1 VRTAGDVKFSQTSVG
16 CVQWRY
22 FAGRAADVKSTLPP
36 LKEPAP
42 DNDWPVV
49 GPVVANDQ
57 HARTAGLLSVCNRP
71 TWFFADVSGGRRAPR
86 CLACT
91 AFTMTTV
98 TKRGHKCR
106 FSRRPR
112 AVAVTAAAAAASV
125 DVDRG
130 TAGTQVVP
138 RRRGYSSQPKKAR
151 PLPRSTRASREE
163 ARQRPRKR
171 RRHEEESEEEEE
183 EEESE
188 EEESDEEESEEEEEE
203 EEESEEEEEQQRAV
217 AHANERVDAFARRV
231 GLELPRLIELNR
243 GMPGARGGRLRG
255 SDRLR
260 AGTQLNI
267 D

>member
-1 VRTAGDVKFSQTSVG
+1 
-16 CVQWRY
+16 
-22 FAGRAADVKSTLPP
+22 
-36 LKEPAP
+36 
-42 DNDWPVV
+42 
-49 GPVVANDQ
+49 
-57 HARTAGLLSVCNRP
+57 
-71 TWFFADVSGGRRAPR
+71 
-86 CLACT
+86 
-91 AFTMTTV
+91 MTTV
-98 TKRGHKCR
+98 TKRGHKCL

-130 TAGTQVVP
+130 TAGAQVVP

-151 PLPRSTRASREE
+151 PLPRSTRASREA

-171 RRHEEESEEEEE
+171 RRHEEEGEEEE

-188 EEESDEEESEEEEEE
+188 EEES
-203 EEESEEEEEQQRAV
+203 EESEEEEEQQRAV

-231 GLELPRLIELNR
+231 GVELPRLIELNR

-260 AGTQLNI
+260 VGTQLNTN
-267 D
+267 

>member
-1 VRTAGDVKFSQTSVG
+1 V
-16 CVQWRY
+16 
-22 FAGRAADVKSTLPP
+22 
-36 LKEPAP
+36 
-42 DNDWPVV
+42 
-49 GPVVANDQ
+49 
-57 HARTAGLLSVCNRP
+57 
-71 TWFFADVSGGRRAPR
+71 
-86 CLACT
+86 
-91 AFTMTTV
+91 
-98 TKRGHKCR
+98 
-106 FSRRPR
+106 
-112 AVAVTAAAAAASV
+112 
-125 DVDRG
+125 
-130 TAGTQVVP
+130 
-138 RRRGYSSQPKKAR
+138 
-151 PLPRSTRASREE
+151 PRSTRASREE

-188 EEESDEEESEEEEEE
+188 EEESDEEESEEEEEEEE

>member
-1 VRTAGDVKFSQTSVG
+1 MRTAGDVKFSQTSVG

-36 LKEPAP
+36 LKEPAS

-151 PLPRSTRASREE
+151 PLPRSTKASREE

-171 RRHEEESEEEEE
+171 RRH
-183 EEESE
+183 
-188 EEESDEEESEEEEEE
+188 

>member
-1 VRTAGDVKFSQTSVG
+1 
-16 CVQWRY
+16 
-22 FAGRAADVKSTLPP
+22 
-36 LKEPAP
+36 
-42 DNDWPVV
+42 
-49 GPVVANDQ
+49 
-57 HARTAGLLSVCNRP
+57 
-71 TWFFADVSGGRRAPR
+71 
-86 CLACT
+86 
-91 AFTMTTV
+91 
-98 TKRGHKCR
+98 
-106 FSRRPR
+106 
-112 AVAVTAAAAAASV
+112 VTAAAAAASV

-171 RRHEEESEEEEE
+171 RRHEEESE
-183 EEESE
+183 
-188 EEESDEEESEEEEEE
+188 DEEEE

>member
-1 VRTAGDVKFSQTSVG
+1 MRTAGDVKFSQTSVG

-36 LKEPAP
+36 LKEPAS

-183 EEESE
+183 
-188 EEESDEEESEEEEEE
+188 
-203 EEESEEEEEQQRAV
+203 QQRAV

>member
-1 VRTAGDVKFSQTSVG
+1 MRTAGDVKFSQTSVG

-71 TWFFADVSGGRRAPR
+71 TWFFADVSGGRREPR

-188 EEESDEEESEEEEEE
+188 EEES
-203 EEESEEEEEQQRAV
+203 EEEEEQQRAV